1 MKLVEKIKLNSL
13 LTEASGWTHHG
24 VHHLGEIAFNIKKY
38 KRDTDVY
45 FSLPYGRDLIFD
57 IRDCQIFFD
66 MYIYGYEKYIE
77 TNHDKYFQE
86 AASTVLSIYA
96 FDLGYSGKRFD
107 NKKLLASKDYLELLL
122 KDPFSPL
129 LDSFKKNN
137 KVTVSKIDKV
147 WKYLI
152 KHQEEE
158 EKLDI
163 ELNKYLAKKGNTK
176 KNTK

>member
-13 LTEASGWTHHG
+13 LTEVSGWTLHA

-38 KRDTDVY
+38 KGDTEK
-45 FSLPYGRDLIFD
+45 FSLPYGRELMFD

-96 FDLGYSGKRFD
+96 FDLGYSGRRFD
-107 NKKLLASKDYLELLL
+107 NKKLLTSKDYLELLL

-137 KVTVSKIDKV
+137 KMTESKIAKV

-163 ELNKYLAKKGNTK
+163 ELNKYLAKKSKAK
-176 KNTK
+176 KNIK

>member
-1 MKLVEKIKLNSL
+1 MKMVEKIKLNSL
-13 LTEASGWTHHG
+13 FITVSGWEYHP
-24 VHHLGEIAFNIKKY
+24 VHHLGEIAYNIKKY
-38 KRDTDVY
+38 KGNTEK
-45 FSLPYGRDLIFD
+45 FSLPYDRELMID
-57 IRDCQIFFD
+57 IDDCQTFCS
-66 MYIYGYEKYIE
+66 MYGYGYEKYIE
-77 TNHDKYFQE
+77 TNNDKYFQD

-96 FDLGYSGKRFD
+96 FDLGYSGKPFD

-122 KDPFSPL
+122 KDPFSPV

-137 KVTVSKIDKV
+137 KMTESKVDKV

-163 ELNKYLAKKGNTK
+163 GLKKCLAEMNKTK
-176 KNTK
+176 KSTK